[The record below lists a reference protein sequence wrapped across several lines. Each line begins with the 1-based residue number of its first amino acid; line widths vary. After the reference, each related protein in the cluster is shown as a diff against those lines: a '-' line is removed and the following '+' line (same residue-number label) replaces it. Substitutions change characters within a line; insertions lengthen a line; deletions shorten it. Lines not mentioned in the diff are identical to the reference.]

1 MKVNRRDVVNVI
13 FGSNTKDNH
22 LVIVLSPEEIN
33 SVEEQFVGIMIT
45 DSLYYDTENEFS
57 FPLDDSMF
65 MKPLKE
71 KRSKVRLYLI
81 SFLKSTS
88 IVNVPI
94 NQMKTEAFRE
104 MIKELNR
111 KIFGVSF

>member
-1 MKVNRRDVVNVI
+1 MKLNRRDVVNVI
-13 FGSNTKDNH
+13 FGSNTKENH

-45 DSLYYDTENEFS
+45 DSTYYDVDNEFS

-65 MKPLKE
+65 LKPLRQK
-71 KRSKVRLYLI
+71 KSKVRLYLL
-81 SFLKSTS
+81 SFLSVAT
-88 IVNVPI
+88 IVDTPV
-94 NQMKTEAFRE
+94 NQMKTEAFRK
-104 MIKELNR
+104 MILALNS